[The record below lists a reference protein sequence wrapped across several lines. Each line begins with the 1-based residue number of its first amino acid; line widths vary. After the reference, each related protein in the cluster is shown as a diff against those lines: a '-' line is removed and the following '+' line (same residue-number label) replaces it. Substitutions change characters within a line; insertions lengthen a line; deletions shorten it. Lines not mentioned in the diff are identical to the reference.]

1 MPTAS
6 RLVAAVCLAA
16 LAWMLSEMVK
26 PLFEE
31 NKPFGNFSIINLVIG
46 LIVGWKVIGS
56 RAGRGMAAGI
66 NNGLTGGLVLYFW
79 VLFLHSGYKMFQI
92 SMRGRYDGAFDAAG
106 AVFDIMYEH
115 ATITASALV
124 ITSLIVGAALTG
136 LIAEF
141 TAERAS

>member
-6 RLVAAVCLAA
+6 RLIAALCLAA
-16 LAWMLSEMVK
+16 LAWVLSEMVK

-31 NKPFGNFSIINLVIG
+31 NKQFGNFSIINVAIG
-46 LIVGWKVIGS
+46 LIVGWRVIGS
-56 RAGRGMAAGI
+56 RAGRGIAASI

-79 VLFLHSGYKMFQI
+79 VLFLHSGYKMFQV

-106 AVFDIMYEH
+106 AVFDIMYENAVTT
-115 ATITASALV
+115 ATGLV
-124 ITSLIVGAALTG
+124 IISLVLGSVMTG
-136 LIAEF
+136 VVAEF